1 MNNSVYMMS
10 IVRVISF
17 FVIFFIFCTLWTSWG
32 QSDWASPFSE
42 TLPELLAGNCSD
54 DCMENSKLVDHIRSV
69 IVPPS
74 GHLPVMSNP
83 KNMMGKGQ
91 EGQVNTILKH
101 FNEKK
106 GGFFIEAGAFDGQ
119 YISNTLY
126 LETQLGWT
134 GLLVE
139 PNRGMFKKLTE
150 MQRNAFGINSCL
162 STERHPM
169 QVKFSSAR
177 GTLGKI
183 EHQNTDKKKGD
194 TQCFPLFSI
203 LLALGQKRID
213 FFSLDIEGSE
223 IGVLKTIPFD
233 KLDIEVILVETNKIN
248 ITVLRNLMSSA
259 GYDMHRVGTLDHI
272 FYKRY

>member
-1 MNNSVYMMS
+1 MS
-10 IVRVISF
+10 LMRVISLF
-17 FVIFFIFCTLWTSWG
+17 IIFFIFCKLWASWG
-32 QSDWASPFSE
+32 QSYFIGSDWALPFSD

-150 MQRNAFGINSCL
+150 MQRNAFSINSCL
-162 STERHPM
+162 STERYPM
-169 QVKFSSAR
+169 QVKFSS
-177 GTLGKI
+177 GNGWYGKI
-183 EHQNTDKKKGD
+183 EGQNIKKPQMQGLLK
-194 TQCFPLFSI
+194 CYPLYSI

-213 FFSLDIEGSE
+213 FFSLDIEGAE
-223 IGVLKTIPFD
+223 IGVLNTIPFD
-233 KLDIEVILVETNKIN
+233 KLDI
-248 ITVLRNLMSSA
+248 
-259 GYDMHRVGTLDHI
+259 
-272 FYKRY
+272 